1 VLRWNETALRA
12 LRPWVGLRA
21 LQTCQTLKAGL
32 IGIGSLWLL
41 AACSPTL
48 DWRDARSADGAL
60 AALLPCKPQ
69 LHERRVSL
77 AGRERLLSM
86 KACAAGAHT
95 WALSVVSVDDP
106 AQTGPVLQ
114 ALAAGARANLGLG
127 DGAATSQGPR
137 PDTPAST
144 PATVPGATPHPESR
158 RLVLQGLRPDGAAVQ
173 MHLALF
179 VRGTQVYQATVL
191 GPGPGAEAIEVF
203 FSSLRLGA

>member
-1 VLRWNETALRA
+1 MGLRA
-12 LRPWVGLRA
+12 LRG
-21 LQTCQTLKAGL
+21 LQTCQALKAGL
-32 IGIGSLWLL
+32 IGICSLWLL
-41 AACSPTL
+41 AACSPAL

-60 AALLPCKPQ
+60 MALLPCKPQ

-127 DGAATSQGPR
+127 DGAAKAPGPEPRPEPR
-137 PDTPAST
+137 PDPRPATAAPT

-191 GPGPGAEAIEVF
+191 GPGAGAEAIEVF